1 MTKLNLIPKQRLIF
15 YDTALKSAQYLNLYF
30 DKAKR
35 SESDSM
41 AVSKFLKEL
50 VTGSPERKV
59 AREASRRNP
68 SIYRLVIFVL
78 GFLACGHGLYVSGGN
93 WLLVVLI
100 VVCAAA
106 TYTEIKKFQ
115 QLDKT
120 LSD

>member
-1 MTKLNLIPKQRLIF
+1 M
-15 YDTALKSAQYLNLYF
+15 NLYF

-35 SESDSM
+35 SESESM

-50 VTGSPERKV
+50 VTGSPERKA
-59 AREASRRNP
+59 AREASRRNL
-68 SIYRLVIFVL
+68 SIYRLVMFVL
-78 GFLACGHGLYVSGGN
+78 GFLVCGHSLYASGRN

-100 VVCAAA
+100 VVCAVA

-115 QLDKT
+115 QFDKI

>member
-1 MTKLNLIPKQRLIF
+1 MTKLNLIPKQRVIF

-35 SESDSM
+35 SESESM

-50 VTGSPERKV
+50 VTGSPERKA

-68 SIYRLVIFVL
+68 SIYRLAMFVL
-78 GFLACGHGLYVSGGN
+78 GFLVCGHSLYVSGGN

-100 VVCAAA
+100 VVCAVA

>member
-1 MTKLNLIPKQRLIF
+1 MTKLNLIPKQRVIF

-35 SESDSM
+35 SESESM

-50 VTGSPERKV
+50 VTGSPERKA

-68 SIYRLVIFVL
+68 SIYRLVMFVL
-78 GFLACGHGLYVSGGN
+78 GFLVCGHSLYVSGGN

-100 VVCAAA
+100 VVCAVA

-115 QLDKT
+115 QLDKI